1 MYEPLPFAADIL
13 VDSSVKGVFDKG
25 KEKGALIITETD
37 IKLKDSGKLICKLG
51 STTLLEVMEDL
62 VAQVKEL
69 LSPTQFL
76 IEMQMMNLKQILN
89 LTRH

>member
-1 MYEPLPFAADIL
+1 M
-13 VDSSVKGVFDKG
+13 VNKHVM
-25 KEKGALIITETD
+25 
-37 IKLKDSGKLICKLG
+37 
-51 STTLLEVMEDL
+51 VMEDL
-62 VAQVKEL
+62 VVQVKEL